1 MLCQCKES
9 VIQKNETKYEWNRL
23 CKRGCRA
30 GCLHAIVFWSKFLQ
44 SMLVSLL
51 SHTRDSIL
59 LHFTW
64 GTAGHVFDHL
74 ASPATTAPSNSTFF
88 LAFGF
93 SPVFLG
99 LFHGWLLDLFIFLL
113 SFCLASYELAFILYL
128 SLLIMPWIR
137 LFNGYWLHRISTKY
151 AFNQMVKN

>member
-9 VIQKNETKYEWNRL
+9 VIQKNETKYETGYARGAAGLVACMLLSFDPSSCKACLRL
-23 CKRGCRA
+23 CYPI
-30 GCLHAIVFWSKFLQ
+30 LEIQ
-44 SMLVSLL
+44 SC
-51 SHTRDSIL
+51 SIL
-59 LHFTW
+59 LEEQQDMFSTSQ
-64 GTAGHVFDHL
+64 L
-74 ASPATTAPSNSTFF
+74 SPAITAPINSTFF

-137 LFNGYWLHRISTKY
+137 LFNGY
-151 AFNQMVKN
+151 